1 VKTLHTML
9 VLAVVLM
16 LLAGCGST
24 PTHESLI
31 EQPTVLSAATGSASP
46 TAASALTVPPPKP
59 TATLP
64 LLTSSPTMRPTATSK
79 ALGQMPAAT
88 PTPLLAASEAPGQVR
103 VTIVYD
109 NTAVE
114 PDLAAEWGFAAWI
127 EYGDHI
133 VLFDTGPDG
142 SSLLGNMAELGLD
155 PAEIDIVVLSHNHG
169 DHTGGL
175 LALLD
180 TGAQPAVYV
189 PAAFHRSF
197 KRLVSARTEL
207 VEVEEPVEILP
218 GLHST
223 GELGAMVVE
232 QSLAIETSAGT
243 VVVTGC
249 AHPGILNIVRVVQS
263 LVDDE
268 IALVLGGFHLLDTQS
283 TSLDRIVEGFRDF
296 GVKQVSP
303 THCTGEPAIR
313 KFAEEF
319 GDDYIEGGAGRVF
332 VVGDEPSSRLAAGS
346 GRPEPTAASALPG
359 VLATKQ
365 LPASVLVSSPTPEPV
380 VQPQP
385 DGLSADEVATL
396 GSLEMVDGYPLYTMH
411 YYGAYTRGPSWAQVS
426 AINRT
431 TLVSSWS
438 CSLFAALGDANNRL
452 YGRNFDW
459 EFSPALLLFTHP
471 PDGYASVS
479 MVDISYLVPAD
490 KVQTLADLPLAER
503 RALLRALHWPFDG
516 MNEHGLVVGMAAVP
530 PGGMIADPAKPT
542 LDSLGVIR
550 QVLDHARDVDEAVSL
565 FESHNV
571 DMGGGPPLHYLL
583 ADRSGRSVLVEYY
596 QGEMIL
602 IPNDKPWH
610 LATNFLLS
618 SVRDPS
624 AGQCWRY
631 DRIEQRLTQT
641 QGRLSLQEA
650 MDLLA
655 QASQALTQWS
665 VVYGL
670 STGEVQVAMGQ
681 QYDTV
686 HTFLLP

>member
-1 VKTLHTML
+1 MKTLRTAL
-9 VLAVVLM
+9 LLAVVLG

-24 PTHESLI
+24 PAPKPFAGQSTALPTAVVHAGATIPSASAI
-31 EQPTVLSAATGSASP
+31 VPSTPTVI
-46 TAASALTVPPPKP
+46 PP
-59 TATLP
+59 LP
-64 LLTSSPTMRPTATSK
+64 RSSPRVPE
-79 ALGQMPAAT
+79 PIPRAT
-88 PTPLLAASEAPGQVR
+88 PVVPGQAR
-103 VTIVYD
+103 ITIVYD
-109 NTAVE
+109 NTALD
-114 PDLAAEWGFAAWI
+114 PDLTAEWGFAAWI
-127 EYGDHI
+127 EYGDRT

-142 SSLLGNMAELGLD
+142 SSLLNNLAELGLD
-155 PAEIDIVVLSHNHG
+155 PEEVDVVVLSHSHG

-180 TGAQPAVYV
+180 TGAQPTIYV

-197 KRLVSARTEL
+197 EGLISTRTEL
-207 VEVEEPVEILP
+207 VEVDGPVEIVP

-223 GELGAMVVE
+223 GELRAMVAE
-232 QSLAIETSAGT
+232 QSLVIETSEGT
-243 VVVTGC
+243 IVVTGC
-249 AHPGILNIVRVVQS
+249 AHPGILDIVRMARS
-263 LVDDE
+263 LVDDDV
-268 IALVLGGFHLLDTQS
+268 ALVLGGFHLADTHP
-283 TSLDRIVEGFRDF
+283 TSLDRIVEGFRDL
-296 GVKQVSP
+296 GVQQVSP
-303 THCTGEPAIR
+303 THCTGELAMT
-313 KFAEEF
+313 KFAEEY
-319 GDDYIEGGAGRVF
+319 GDGYLEGGAGRVL
-332 VVGDEPSSRLAAGS
+332 VLGDEPSSRMVADS
-346 GRPEPTAASALPG
+346 GKSEPTAAPALPG

-365 LPASVLVSSPTPEPV
+365 LPASVLVSTPTPEPAV
-380 VQPQP
+380 EPRP

-411 YYGAYTRGPSWAQVS
+411 YYGAYSRGASWAQDS
-426 AINRT
+426 AINWT
-431 TLVSSWS
+431 TTVSSWS
-438 CSLFAALGDANNRL
+438 CSLFAALGDADNRL

-479 MVDISYLVPAD
+479 MVDISYFVPAD
-490 KVQTLADLPLAER
+490 KVQTLADLPLSER
-503 RALLRALHWPFDG
+503 RSLLRALHWPFDG

-550 QVLDHARDVDEAVSL
+550 QVLDRARDVDEAVSV

-596 QGEMIL
+596 QGEMVL
-602 IPNDKPWH
+602 IPNDEPWH

-618 SVRDPS
+618 SVGDPS
-624 AGQCWRY
+624 VGQCWRY
-631 DRIEQRLTQT
+631 DRIEQGLRQA
-641 QGRLSLQEA
+641 QGRLSFQEA
-650 MDLLA
+650 VDLLS

-686 HTFLLP
+686 HTFRLP